1 MKKIIASN
9 MILLTVCML
18 MAQLAMPASAEDKPF
33 DCGDSPVLCG
43 VIKNKVL
50 RVGINPLFK
59 PFSFTKKVDGKDQR
73 VGIDIDIA
81 RLLAKELGVEYKEV
95 KPAKFSEL
103 IPMLL
108 NDEIDIIIAAMS
120 RIFARTKFVD
130 FTNSYFN
137 TGTGIMLS
145 KIKCHELGICEARS
159 YWELKQKLESL
170 ENEHELIIA
179 ATENKA
185 PIKFVDDF
193 FDVPKGNIIPFES
206 NEDAALAT
214 LEADREKLKHIEV
227 LKNREKLP
235 HIMVH
240 DEIFLNTFV
249 QKHREEAIFKLVVFP
264 KPYRSDSYGFAIRK
278 GNQSFLNMLNIFI
291 EDKLYG
297 EGNFDKY
304 RGEHDEYY
312 ERPTDPRRQSRN

>member
-9 MILLTVCML
+9 MILLAACMF
-18 MAQLAMPASAEDKPF
+18 MAQLAMPASAADEPF
-33 DCGDSPVLCG
+33 DCGDSPVLCA

-59 PFSFTKKVDGKDQR
+59 PFSYTREVDGKTES

-81 RLLAKELGVEYKEV
+81 NLLADELGVRYEEV
-95 KPAKFSEL
+95 KPDDFSEL
-103 IPMLL
+103 IQMLRD
-108 NDEIDIIIAAMS
+108 NKIDIIIAAMS
-120 RIFARTKFVD
+120 RIFERTKVID
-130 FTNSYFN
+130 FTNSYYD

-145 KIKCHELGICEARS
+145 KIKCHKLGICEVKS
-159 YWELKQKLESL
+159 YRELKQQLQSL
-170 ENEHELIIA
+170 KNENELIIA

-185 PIKFVDDF
+185 PIKSVDKF
-193 FDVPKGNIIPFES
+193 FNVPETNIIPFKS

-214 LEADREKLKHIEV
+214 LEVDREKLKHIKIV
-227 LKNREKLP
+227 EKLEELP

-240 DEIFLNTFV
+240 DEIFLNTYV
-249 QKHREEAIFKLVVFP
+249 REHREQTIFKLVVFDE
-264 KPYRSDSYGFAIRK
+264 PYRSDSYGFAIRK

-297 EGNFDKY
+297 EGNFDKF
-304 RGEHDEYY
+304 RRKHDEYY
-312 ERPTDPRRQSRN
+312 DSHMDTGIQPSN